1 MLKYLP
7 ITFILLT
14 GCTSDPAKYVPHS
27 AEEVSQKRGSTD
39 NLCHCPGQ
47 EEGDITY
54 FNQYDNRLYP
64 SSSCQNTSVAMLL
77 SKFGWWGKPDDIT
90 REWGKDYAQSPSGL
104 ANVFNELAAKSNISK
119 RLTPV
124 TNGTIEGL
132 RDLLR
137 QGKPTIVHGY
147 FTGYGHVLLALDYD
161 GTHYTVND
169 PAGCWSE
176 QFKGGYNWC
185 PAGKTGEKI
194 RYPKEVFEAAIA
206 TSNGWDYLPLWYH
219 KLN

>member
-1 MLKYLP
+1 
-7 ITFILLT
+7 
-14 GCTSDPAKYVPHS
+14 
-27 AEEVSQKRGSTD
+27 
-39 NLCHCPGQ
+39 
-47 EEGDITY
+47 
-54 FNQYDNRLYP
+54 
-64 SSSCQNTSVAMLL
+64 
-77 SKFGWWGKPDDIT
+77 
-90 REWGKDYAQSPSGL
+90 
-104 ANVFNELAAKSNISK
+104 VFNELAAKPNISK